1 MFYLFYINCVIS
13 GGNLGTKSTILIID
27 DEQDL
32 REMLSFSLM
41 QEGYTTLT
49 AENGM
54 IGVEIA
60 KKENVDVIIS
70 DIKMPVMDGITL
82 LGIVKE
88 IKPQIEVIM
97 ATGFGTMETAIESLR
112 KGAFDFIHKPY
123 HMDELIA
130 LVGKA
135 IETKKLKSQ
144 VISLQHMD
152 KLKDEFLSIVS
163 HELKSPLAAISGA
176 IQLLMDDEGVTDESL
191 LKTNSEESR
200 KLLNL
205 ISRNAEKI
213 RKLIDNLLDFA
224 KMESGFWEL
233 KIENLKMKDI
243 VNEVSI
249 TVKPFAKLK
258 NIEIVTGV
266 SLSGKTYDHENLL
279 FKGDMDQV
287 VRVIINLI
295 TNGIKYTPEN
305 GKVCIWAEK
314 SGNNLMVAVEDNG
327 KGIAK
332 ENLQKVFDKFY
343 RVDQHLKKLEAGF
356 GLGLAICTKIVGLHK
371 GKLWA
376 ESDGIGKGS
385 RFIFT
390 LPII

>member
-1 MFYLFYINCVIS
+1 M
-13 GGNLGTKSTILIID
+13 GTKSTILIID

-385 RFIFT
+385 RFILSF
-390 LPII
+390 PII

>member
-1 MFYLFYINCVIS
+1 
-13 GGNLGTKSTILIID
+13 LGTKSTILIID

>member
-1 MFYLFYINCVIS
+1 M
-13 GGNLGTKSTILIID
+13 GTKSTILIID

-243 VNEVSI
+243 VNEESI

>member
-1 MFYLFYINCVIS
+1 M
-13 GGNLGTKSTILIID
+13 GTKSTILIID